1 VVPPDTAG
9 HAWLVELADETVCEY
24 ATGATGGV
32 SGERIN
38 YFCPSPNPG
47 QSVVLLGDLGE
58 GSPWLAKRAVLTGG
72 PPDPTVLESAE
83 VPIRTVWR

>member
-1 VVPPDTAG
+1 MGDGA
-9 HAWLVELADETVCEY
+9 VCQY

-32 SGERIN
+32 GGERIN

-47 QSVVLLGDLGE
+47 QSVVILGDLEPGYL
-58 GSPWLAKRAVLTGG
+58 WTAKRDVLTGG
-72 PPDPTVLESAE
+72 PPNPTVLESAE